1 MNSIKV
7 DCKDLVRKKICIL
20 IVVQSLSRVQLG
32 VTLWTVAYHT
42 SLSMGFSRQEYWNGL
57 PRPPPGDL
65 PNPEVEPKSPPV
77 SHAFSGRFFTTETP
91 GKPIYPYL
99 FWIFRGWDSRCQ
111 LWPQKLKNLKKN
123 CFKDDLKK

>member
-65 PNPEVEPKSPPV
+65 PGPGIEPV
-77 SHAFSGRFFTTETP
+77 SVMSPALAGGFFTTSATWD
-91 GKPIYPYL
+91 YL
-99 FWIFRGWDSRCQ
+99 TIFASILWWMAICVSHSTMGSLRIESTSCCQ
-111 LWPQKLKNLKKN
+111 LWS
-123 CFKDDLKK
+123 